1 MNKKKF
7 RLTKIFHFEMAHALH
22 HYQGLCRNI
31 HGHSYQLDVTIKGEI
46 STKENSST
54 VGMVMDFS
62 ELKKIVQDFII
73 NQFDHSLVLNVA
85 TSNEMIEILKQQ
97 YEKVV
102 IVNYQPT
109 SENLVLQFVDIIS
122 KHLPD
127 NVKLYAIK
135 LKETETSFVE
145 WFAEDE

>member
-1 MNKKKF
+1 
-7 RLTKIFHFEMAHALH
+7 MAHALH

>member
-1 MNKKKF
+1 
-7 RLTKIFHFEMAHALH
+7 MAHALH

-46 STKENSST
+46 STEKNSST

>member
-1 MNKKKF
+1 
-7 RLTKIFHFEMAHALH
+7 MAHALH

-46 STKENSST
+46 STEKNSST

-145 WFAEDE
+145 WFAEED

>member
-1 MNKKKF
+1 
-7 RLTKIFHFEMAHALH
+7 MAHALH

-46 STKENSST
+46 STEKNSST

-102 IVNYQPT
+102 VVNYQPT

>member
-1 MNKKKF
+1 MNRKKF

-46 STKENSST
+46 STEKNSST

-85 TSNEMIEILKQQ
+85 TCK
-97 YEKVV
+97 KRAAF
-102 IVNYQPT
+102 NY
-109 SENLVLQFVDIIS
+109 V
-122 KHLPD
+122 
-127 NVKLYAIK
+127 AIK
-135 LKETETSFVE
+135 VSEMQKCCFNINKTTI
-145 WFAEDE
+145 